1 MSTRRMRRTAAI
13 LAMAGVLLG
22 LIGGATAQAA
32 PGDVVPDD
40 TYRPTSFHRAWHSGK
55 VDFFAYPCGD
65 QGEVCRPIDAD
76 ITVHDRKG
84 DGTTCTDLQT
94 RFSDQGWRTVGTVC
108 EGRTE
113 VIELRH
119 LGNRGNI
126 AFRLSI
132 AGYGFSNRILCVRNG
147 DGPEPCR

>member
-1 MSTRRMRRTAAI
+1 MNHRRMRTVAVLSA
-13 LAMAGVLLG
+13 LAVMVLG
-22 LIGGATAQAA
+22 LIGGSAALAA

-55 VDFFAYPCGD
+55 VDYFTYQCGD
-65 QGEVCRPIDAD
+65 QICRPIDAD

-94 RFSDQGWRTVGTVC
+94 RFSDEGWRTVGTVC

-113 VIELRH
+113 TIELRH

-132 AGYGFSNRILCVRNG
+132 EGFGMSNRVLCVRNG